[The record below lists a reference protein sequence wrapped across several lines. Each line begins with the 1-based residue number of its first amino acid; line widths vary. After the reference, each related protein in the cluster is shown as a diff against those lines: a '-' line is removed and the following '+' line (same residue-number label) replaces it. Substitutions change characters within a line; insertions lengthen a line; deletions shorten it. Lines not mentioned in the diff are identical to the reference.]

1 MKACWPLMAASLLIA
16 GAVQAKESPV
26 RAFLT
31 AADAGDT
38 AAMQKLL
45 GKHPLPAKISG
56 CYLAGY
62 DLEQRELG
70 GLASWMCP
78 DGEKASRNV
87 WGLLAANG
95 RQVELQIVKDTRSE
109 TPLPP
114 RTGPARDFIPIAPL
128 PSAPLETKKSAPEAP
143 Q

>member
-1 MKACWPLMAASLLIA
+1 MRAYWPLLAASLLVVA
-16 GAVQAKESPV
+16 PVQAKESPV

-31 AADAGDT
+31 AADAGDV

-45 GKHPLPAKISG
+45 GKHPLPTQISG

-62 DLEQRELG
+62 DLEQRELA
-70 GLASWMCP
+70 GLGSWMCP
-78 DGEKASRNV
+78 DGEKASRSV
-87 WGLLAANG
+87 WGLIAANG

-109 TPLPP
+109 TPAPA
-114 RTGPARDFIPIAPL
+114 RRGPAQKFVPLSIPVPQ
-128 PSAPLETKKSAPEAP
+128 PLETKIFAPEAP